1 MTIPKLTLK
10 INLKPSEPASEEKPE
25 KKNKRWWLIILVAV
39 FFMALIFAGGLW
51 AFEFKYK
58 DKIFPGVQIGDLGL
72 SGLTKEEALDTLNQI
87 TDKIEQDGI
96 KLIYQNEGGAIL
108 KLAPLIDIASNPD
121 VPQEMVDFDNE
132 ATADM
137 ALGLG
142 RGRGGQNI
150 LNQINLLWQKKSL
163 AANFTL
169 NKEALEKLLRQ
180 QFSDLEITGQ
190 NARPQI
196 SWRGENYQITIS
208 KEQNGT
214 TFDYQGAMEKIK
226 DNFKKL
232 NNGSVQINSQN
243 DKATIAY
250 GEAEANKNLI
260 EMALATTTPK
270 FIFENKEWPMGK
282 KGLADMLEFQRDN
295 GAIKI
300 GLNYKLF
307 KEWLEKNISP
317 DIDVEPRDAKI
328 EMTDGKITKI
338 IPHKSGQKIDLD
350 KIYAEINN
358 NLLSESGR
366 AFEIFTQKSEPSIAV
381 ANVNDLGIKEIIGI
395 GRSNFA
401 GSPVNRRHNIAT
413 GAKKLNGI
421 IIKPDEEF
429 SLIKALGDID
439 ASTGYL
445 PELVIK
451 GNKTTPEFGGG
462 LCQIG
467 TTIFRAA
474 LDSGLPITERR
485 AHSYSVTYYLEN
497 GLPGVDATIY
507 SPRPDF
513 KFINDTGNYIL
524 IQTYIK
530 GNDLIFEFWGTKDG
544 RKAEKTKPKVWNWVS
559 PPPTKIVE
567 TMDLPAGQKKCTEA
581 SHKGVDA
588 SFDYIVTYPNG
599 EVKKTTFTSHYK
611 PWQAVCLVGVEKL
624 SDLNAT
630 STAENITPVVNP

>member
-1 MTIPKLTLK
+1 
-10 INLKPSEPASEEKPE
+10 
-25 KKNKRWWLIILVAV
+25 
-39 FFMALIFAGGLW
+39 
-51 AFEFKYK
+51 
-58 DKIFPGVQIGDLGL
+58 
-72 SGLTKEEALDTLNQI
+72 
-87 TDKIEQDGI
+87 
-96 KLIYQNEGGAIL
+96 
-108 KLAPLIDIASNPD
+108 
-121 VPQEMVDFDNE
+121 
-132 ATADM
+132 
-137 ALGLG
+137 
-142 RGRGGQNI
+142 
-150 LNQINLLWQKKSL
+150 
-163 AANFTL
+163 FTL
-169 NKEALEKLLRQ
+169 NEEALEKLLRQ

-196 SWRGENYQITIS
+196 SWLGKNYQITIS

-214 TFDYQGAMEKIK
+214 TFDYQSAIEKIK
-226 DNFKKL
+226 NNFKKL

-243 DKATIAY
+243 DRATITY

-270 FIFENKEWPMGK
+270 LIFENKEWPMGK

-317 DIDVEPRDAKI
+317 DIDIEPQDAKI

-338 IPHKSGQKIDLD
+338 IPHKSGQKIDPN
-350 KIYAEINN
+350 KIYKEINN

-366 AFEIFTQKSEPSIAV
+366 AFEIITQKSEPSITV
-381 ANVNDLGIKEIIGI
+381 ANVNDLGIKEIIGV

-401 GSPVNRRHNIAT
+401 GSPVNRRRNIAT

-429 SLIKALGDID
+429 SLVKALGDID

-451 GNKTTPEFGGG
+451 ENKTTPEFGGG

-467 TTIFRAA
+467 TTTFRAA
-474 LDSGLPITERR
+474 VGSGLPITERR
-485 AHSYSVTYYLEN
+485 GHSYSVTYYLEN

-507 SPRPDF
+507 IPHPDV
-513 KFINDTGNYIL
+513 KFINDTGYYIL

-544 RKAEKTKPKVWNWVS
+544 RVAEKTKPKVWGWVS

-567 TMDLPAGQKKCTEA
+567 TMDLPVGQKKCTEA
-581 SHKGVDA
+581 SHKGVNA
-588 SFDYIVTYPNG
+588 SFDYKVTYPSG

-624 SDLNAT
+624 SDLNTT
-630 STAENITPVVNP
+630 STAENITPIVNP